1 MSGHVV
7 DTNVLVVATAA
18 ELAWTRPRI
27 PTNDPAVIQRVF
39 EWVVAFRMDAERQL
53 VMDFPSKTILL
64 EYKNNLPDFQCFG
77 RRVVQHKFDTGA
89 LSIVDLDYWMN
100 GNEAVAVL
108 PTGTDRYF
116 HDLGDRKMVAAA
128 YEAATPIVNAT
139 DGDWT
144 EPDVVAG
151 LRVLGVT
158 VVQLLD
164 ADERRACRERP

>member
-1 MSGHVV
+1 MPAEVV
-7 DTNVLVVATAA
+7 DTNVLVLATAA
-18 ELAWTRPRI
+18 EQGWTSPRVPTDDTAVLAK
-27 PTNDPAVIQRVF
+27 VF
-39 EWVVAFRMDAERQL
+39 QWASAFRGDASRQL
-53 VMDFPSKTILL
+53 VMDFPRKTILL

-108 PTGTDRYF
+108 PTDTDRYF

-128 YEAATPIVNAT
+128 SKAVAPIVNAT

-151 LRVLGVT
+151 LRALGVT
-158 VVQLLD
+158 VIELLD